1 MREVSFPEEKHKS
14 LSPEAEAHLGTR
26 ASSAVIWTNSGTKPA
41 SQSFHGVGLSKLTV
55 HDLKKP
61 AVLGGSLMSLRTQE
75 VILEGRTAGSEEAG
89 TSPPSRWRWGHL
101 SVSGSAAQQSPR
113 PHPPHDVLF
122 GGTLGHSG
130 NAHPAPHI
138 QGRGSVKI
146 PPEGIR
152 TVNCHCRRQQRANT
166 VPLSSQA
173 PTRGDND
180 NLVFMD
186 RKPRLR
192 IRKLPSP
199 HLKNVATRNRDTWVT
214 SKPSTITLIR

>member
-26 ASSAVIWTNSGTKPA
+26 ASSAVIWTNPGTKPA

-75 VILEGRTAGSEEAG
+75 VVLEGRTAGSEEAG

-138 QGRGSVKI
+138 QGRGSVEI
-146 PPEGIR
+146 PPCGLCPQ
-152 TVNCHCRRQQRANT
+152 T
-166 VPLSSQA
+166 
-173 PTRGDND
+173 
-180 NLVFMD
+180 
-186 RKPRLR
+186 
-192 IRKLPSP
+192 
-199 HLKNVATRNRDTWVT
+199 
-214 SKPSTITLIR
+214 